1 MNNVIGGPQNA
12 FDTDFPA
19 LANRMGNSAS
29 SRPGNVIEIYQL
41 PAVLSNC

>member
-1 MNNVIGGPQNA
+1 MNNIIGGPQNA

-29 SRPGNVIEIYQL
+29 SRPGNDIEIYQL
-41 PAVLSNC
+41 STVMANC